1 MLINEWW
8 AGNDSWSGMQATKGE
23 VMANGTVPGPLRTL
37 AAAVT
42 RARSLYG
49 PNVRKTVQVAAGTYV
64 LSATVLLNAQDN
76 LTSFVAEVCALSLPT
91 RLGDSLSREA
101 ITVRSELKL
110 YVRGSRTPRQARR

>member
-1 MLINEWW
+1 
-8 AGNDSWSGMQATKGE
+8 MQATKGA

-76 LTSFVAEVCALSLPT
+76 MTSFVAEVCVLYLST
-91 RLGDSLSREA
+91 RMGDSLWGEA
-101 ITVRSELKL
+101 TTIRSELNFIFVGAGL
-110 YVRGSRTPRQARR
+110 HARRDGDQRRGVHTQERLCRS